1 MIDNSEKKKRKLLKY
16 AYRKFLQQKI
26 LLAFVII
33 FTIILIV
40 SLFVYVKTK
49 KEINLKKKFYTAL
62 TNKLSYI
69 GNKFNLTYF
78 LSNNKKLIIKG
89 DKIEVDNENNYVAND
104 CIINIDNIRNKIYS
118 GPTETILLDKSNN
131 FNIPKKT
138 ILTNNN
144 NYIIFN
150 ELSGAMK
157 NNIITDKHFQ
167 IYDEETFLE
176 GDNAFMTP
184 NKDYLRIDKKPHLI
198 IDNEYKN
205 HKFDKKYTYK
215 KSNDLYDLTAKVFEL
230 FGKDDLFFAKNNV
243 VIINKDGIL
252 KSNFLKAKTDR
263 ANNELKYVFLSKDVD
278 ITQKDSNIK
287 SDYAYFEKIT
297 EKVVFY
303 SNVFMKSKRNTTNG
317 DFYIYEPKKDSGIT
331 FNQYTLLSKQ
341 EQKENYA
348 ILRRMCVN
356 LKQKDV
362 DYINFV
368 IKANQEYINN
378 YNLNKDKNKKKND
391 DKNEIKIDRSKKVKI
406 HLSNE

>member
-1 MIDNSEKKKRKLLKY
+1 
-16 AYRKFLQQKI
+16 
-26 LLAFVII
+26 
-33 FTIILIV
+33 
-40 SLFVYVKTK
+40 
-49 KEINLKKKFYTAL
+49 
-62 TNKLSYI
+62 
-69 GNKFNLTYF
+69 
-78 LSNNKKLIIKG
+78 
-89 DKIEVDNENNYVAND
+89 
-104 CIINIDNIRNKIYS
+104 
-118 GPTETILLDKSNN
+118 
-131 FNIPKKT
+131 
-138 ILTNNN
+138 
-144 NYIIFN
+144 
-150 ELSGAMK
+150 MK

-198 IDNEYKN
+198 IDNEYKL

-252 KSNFLKAKTDR
+252 KANFLKAKTDR